1 VKYRPCI
8 DDVGT
13 SDLKASLDPN
23 HRYLSLTGM
32 IVSLD
37 YVGATLHPEMEPQ

>member
-1 VKYRPCI
+1 VKYRP
-8 DDVGT
+8 DTDEVGT
-13 SDLKASLDPN
+13 SDLTASPDPN

-37 YVGATLHPEMEPQ
+37 YVGATLHPQLEPR